1 MNVWGFRW
9 TFFFAFMAYH
19 FLSLNLFDFLLYVLI
34 IQTWAISLEIGLSYI
49 FFQFSARS
57 FHSHSISF
65 VNLKPVLNWIGRM
78 AKCAHFFFP
87 HCTPFTSSVSIEN
100 ARYAT
105 NANHLEN
112 YIRFARL
119 PVLVSSLNVP
129 VLALIYS
136 RIGHLNRL
144 HIKLMTKKC
153 YLSWH
158 LHCLDFCIVLDLNG
172 DELHRI

>member
-1 MNVWGFRW
+1 MD
-9 TFFFAFMAYH
+9 FFFCFHGLPFPISQFVWFSVVCADNPNVSHKFGDRIIVH
-19 FLSLNLFDFLLYVLI
+19 FLSVLSQILSLPFHFICQFEARAELNRPNG
-34 IQTWAISLEIGLSYI
+34 QMCS
-49 FFQFSARS
+49 
-57 FHSHSISF
+57 
-65 VNLKPVLNWIGRM
+65 
-78 AKCAHFFFP
+78 FFFP

-144 HIKLMTKKC
+144 HIKLMTKKR